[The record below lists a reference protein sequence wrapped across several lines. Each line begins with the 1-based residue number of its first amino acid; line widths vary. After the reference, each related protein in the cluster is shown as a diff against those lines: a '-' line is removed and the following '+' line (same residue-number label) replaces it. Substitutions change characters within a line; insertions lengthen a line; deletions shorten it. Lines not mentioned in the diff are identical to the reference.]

1 MKSKASLRAVA
12 HRTGAPS
19 TAAPRGGAV
28 GVVMAALL
36 AACGGGGDN
45 PLGNP
50 PNVANPEGGVGGQ
63 KLSFVYYQRCIHP
76 IFTQPIVTHGASN
89 TCSAS
94 GCHGDVT
101 GVGGAFR
108 LVAAAAAVDLSNPA
122 NTAAVVRQS
131 DMYKNFYSAQGSS
144 LLGNPSQ
151 SLLLKKPLVQ
161 GVLHGG
167 GVIFLNEQDPFVR
180 RIQYWIGRPVPQ
192 GQDEFSTAAGNAMF
206 NPPDAATG
214 TCNSQ

>member
-1 MKSKASLRAVA
+1 MSYRAGQCA
-12 HRTGAPS
+12 GALG
-19 TAAPRGGAV
+19 TAASRGAAV
-28 GVVMAALL
+28 LVLAAVL

-50 PNVANPEGGVGGQ
+50 PTVANPEGGANGQ
-63 KLSFVYYQRCIHP
+63 KLSFVYYQRCINP
-76 IFTQPIVTHGASN
+76 LFVQPIVTNGAAN
-89 TCSAS
+89 TCAAS
-94 GCHGDVT
+94 GCHGDAT

-108 LVAAAAAVDLSNPA
+108 LVPAAALVDLA
-122 NTAAVVRQS
+122 NAGNTPEVVRQT

-144 LLGNPSQ
+144 LLGDPAQ

-161 GVLHGG
+161 NVLHGG
-167 GVIFLNEQDPFVR
+167 GVIFLNEQDPNVR
-180 RIQYWIGRPVPQ
+180 RIRYWIGRPVPQ

-206 NPPDAATG
+206 TPPDAATG